1 MKNIRI
7 EKVGDI
13 NFTFPY
19 LEVFLNES
27 KSPDLEI
34 CITDEKQLVFK
45 FYASQKDIILEI
57 EEWEYLL
64 SVGKDFVSKVLKDE
78 NAFNEWFSAQK

>member
-13 NFTFPY
+13 NYTYPY
-19 LEVFLNES
+19 LEVFLSGS
-27 KSPDLEI
+27 KNPDLEI
-34 CITDEKQLVFK
+34 SVTDDKQLVFK
-45 FYASQKDIILEI
+45 FYASQKNIMLDI

-64 SVGKDFVSKVLKDE
+64 GIGKEFASKALKDE
-78 NAFNEWFSAQK
+78 DTYKEGFPAQK